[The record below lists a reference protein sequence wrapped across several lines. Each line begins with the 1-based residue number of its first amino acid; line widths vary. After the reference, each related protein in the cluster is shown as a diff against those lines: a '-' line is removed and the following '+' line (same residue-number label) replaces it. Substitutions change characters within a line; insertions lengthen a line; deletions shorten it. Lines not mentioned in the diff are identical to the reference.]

1 MTPTP
6 RLTRQVAAKFD
17 AELVALADTLATL
30 DDPPH
35 GVHVWKRDA
44 HTTVA
49 FNSAG
54 RLTFFSEPAA

>member
-1 MTPTP
+1 
-6 RLTRQVAAKFD
+6 VAAKFD

-35 GVHVWKRDA
+35 GVHVWKRDT

-49 FNSAG
+49 FNAAG
-54 RLTFFSEPAA
+54 RLTFYSEPAAS